1 MLEPREEDLPE
12 LRFSKETHV
21 VPKSIQNYTAN
32 RAKELSLSEEG
43 QSIPAGFEPDVWRL
57 VCKHAN
63 NAHDMSKM
71 NVMLRLLFA

>member
-1 MLEPREEDLPE
+1 MLEPKEEGLPE

-32 RAKELSLSEEG
+32 RAKALAEEG
-43 QSIPAGFEPDVWRL
+43 QSIPTGFEPDVWRL
-57 VCKHAN
+57 VCEHAN